1 VVLAAIAG
9 AHGVRGEVRLKLFAQ
24 SIESVARQAA
34 FEAGG
39 RMLTLAALR
48 DAPTGPVARFAEV
61 TTRDA
66 AEALRGTVL
75 TVPRAALPPVAPG
88 EMYVA
93 DLIGRPAHAEGLPIG
108 QVVAV
113 ENYGAGD
120 IIEIERPGGTR
131 FMLPFARC
139 EPGEGGLALDPEFI
153 D

>member
-1 VVLAAIAG
+1 MLAAVTA
-9 AHGVRGEVRLKLFAQ
+9 AHGVRGEVRLKLFA
-24 SIESVARQAA
+24 ESFDSLARHRA
-34 FEAGG
+34 FDSGG
-39 RMLTLAALR
+39 GTLTLAALR

-93 DLIGRPAHAEGLPIG
+93 DLIGLPAHAEGLPIG

-120 IIEIERPGGTR
+120 IVEIERPGGTR

-139 EPGEGGLALDPEFI
+139 ELREGGLALDPEFI